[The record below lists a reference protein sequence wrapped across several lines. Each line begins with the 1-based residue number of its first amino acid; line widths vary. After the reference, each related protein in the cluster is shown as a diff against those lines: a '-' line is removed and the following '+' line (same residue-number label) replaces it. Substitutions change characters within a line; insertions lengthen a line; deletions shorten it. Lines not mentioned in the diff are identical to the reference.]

1 MRLRNKLLAL
11 VLLLSLGLTLIAAA
25 QNPPA
30 PTPDHPAARDAGQ
43 AAPAP
48 LPPTSGQQDVERGDN
63 GTFTFK
69 KKVEEVVLHAT
80 VMDQKQHLVS
90 GLRQGDFAVF
100 EDGKPMAITSFHQ
113 EDIPVAIGIVIDNS
127 GSMRDKRQKVNQAA
141 LNLVRASN
149 PQDELF
155 VVNFN
160 DEYYLDQD
168 FTSNINQL
176 KEGLDH
182 IESRGGTALYDAVL
196 ASADHLAKGARLD
209 RKVLLVVTDGEDNA
223 SRESLEQCVRSL
235 QDLNGPTVYSIG
247 ILGDD
252 REAHRA
258 KRALTALAFQTGG
271 MALFPKDL
279 NEVDNISRQV
289 AHDIRNQ
296 YTIGYKPADPTRP
309 GYRSVR
315 VEAHAPGYKRL
326 VVRTRSGYYAGQER
340 AAK

>member
-1 MRLRNKLLAL
+1 MRLRNKLLSL
-11 VLLLSLGLTLIAAA
+11 VLLLSLGLTLVAVA

-30 PTPDHPAARDAGQ
+30 PNNPPAGNADK
-43 AAPAP
+43 AAPAAP
-48 LPPTSGQQDVERGDN
+48 PPTSGQQDVERGDN

-80 VMDQKQHLVS
+80 VTDQRQHLVS
-90 GLRQGDFAVF
+90 GLQQGDFAVF

-168 FTSNINQL
+168 FTSSINQL
-176 KEGLDH
+176 KEGLEH
-182 IESRGGTALYDAVL
+182 IESRGGTALYDAVV

-223 SRESLEQCVRSL
+223 SRDTLEQCVRSL

-271 MALFPKDL
+271 VAFFPKDL